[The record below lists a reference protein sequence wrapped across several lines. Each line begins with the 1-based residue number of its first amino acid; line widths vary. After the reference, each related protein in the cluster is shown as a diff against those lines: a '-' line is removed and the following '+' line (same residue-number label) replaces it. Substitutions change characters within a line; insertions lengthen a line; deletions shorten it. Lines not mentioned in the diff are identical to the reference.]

1 VPAALLVTATGTLC
15 AAASAASAT
24 SVVKPASKIRHFSL
38 AEVVQCRKVGQCFHC
53 DEFFTQGHKLVCKQL
68 FCNEVVD
75 RANSAAPP
83 ADATNPTISIRML
96 KVIRPRSRKTMQLL
110 VVINGAHL
118 TTPIFWVYS
127 QRNPAHLVINVDL
140 ETAAHAGIQFGAHS
154 GLQVVVAIG
163 DLNQSPGCCCNMS
176 LSISSEQFVLDCY
189 DLTLSSYDMVL
200 AVQDLEALADLHA
213 LIEGV
218 CNGDKG
224 QH

>member
-1 VPAALLVTATGTLC
+1 MEL
-15 AAASAASAT
+15 
-24 SVVKPASKIRHFSL
+24 
-38 AEVVQCRKVGQCFHC
+38 
-53 DEFFTQGHKLVCKQL
+53 
-68 FCNEVVD
+68 
-75 RANSAAPP
+75 
-83 ADATNPTISIRML
+83 ISPLSYIL
-96 KVIRPRSRKTMQLL
+96 GL
-110 VVINGAHL
+110 L
-118 TTPIFWVYS
+118 TTEPGSPCYY
-127 QRNPAHLVINVDL
+127 L

-163 DLNQSPGCCCNMS
+163 DPNQSPGCCCNMS

-189 DLTLSSYDMVL
+189 DLTLGSYDMVL